1 MLTRSTRTDGI
12 LLVTAM
18 AVLMWL
24 VEAVDAVVSGRLDA
38 YGIEPRSSDG
48 LVGVVT
54 SPFLHAGF
62 GHLLSN
68 TVPFLTMGAV
78 IAFSGLARVLKVT
91 GLVALVSGVGTWLTA
106 APNSITVGASGIVF
120 GYAAYLVL
128 RGVFD
133 RRALYLLVGAVVAIV
148 WGGALL
154 GGLLPQEGISWQGHL
169 FGAIGGVLAARMFRA
184 RRPTAA
190 ARPAPI

>member
-133 RRALYLLVGAVVAIV
+133 RRALHLLVGAVVAIV

-154 GGLLPQEGISWQGHL
+154 GGLLPQEGISWQAHL
-169 FGAIGGVLAARMFRA
+169 FGAIGGVLAARLFRA